1 MAASTVVLSEQIR
14 PWYNAGL
21 RFLFDEDGSIAQAM
35 ADAQSARQIT
45 QQSVPAS
52 QPVPQS
58 QQYSAQPHAV
68 PPSQGAHSA
77 SAEQRPSLREQPS
90 QNQHTTP
97 QQHSSQ
103 QPTSQQ
109 NYAQQ
114 QDARGQQ
121 SPARRPA
128 QATPSRA
135 VPPRHSPSLVIHP
148 TNKSP
153 EEWPEQ
159 WQGYWA
165 KAHVPSPVV
174 WTYWSLGDDL
184 SGHAD
189 PKRREVLKKLI
200 GSLHLP
206 RGTSSFWPVA
216 ASGQHPDE
224 LTPAPEIF
232 LAGLRRLRP
241 RYSVVFGSKA
251 LKSFMPESTLRPY
264 LFTQFLG
271 HRLIALPDV
280 DYLVKS
286 PNMLA
291 PVIAYLRTAIKLTR

>member
-14 PWYNAGL
+14 PWHNAGL

-35 ADAQSARQIT
+35 TDAQATASVQPAPVAQPTPSPVAPVQQESQQYPQPAQQQPASRQPQQQVA
-45 QQSVPAS
+45 QQSQQKTQVSQAQAS
-52 QPVPQS
+52 QPRPQRPA
-58 QQYSAQPHAV
+58 QQGQRTHAV
-68 PPSQGAHSA
+68 PPRSM
-77 SAEQRPSLREQPS
+77 
-90 QNQHTTP
+90 
-97 QQHSSQ
+97 
-103 QPTSQQ
+103 
-109 NYAQQ
+109 
-114 QDARGQQ
+114 
-121 SPARRPA
+121 
-128 QATPSRA
+128 
-135 VPPRHSPSLVIHP
+135 PSLVIHP
-148 TNKSP
+148 TNKPP
-153 EEWPEQ
+153 EEWPQQ
-159 WQGYWA
+159 WQGYWS
-165 KAHVPSPVV
+165 KVQIPSPVV

-200 GSLHLP
+200 SSLNLP

-216 ASGQHPDE
+216 ASGEAAGE

-251 LKSFMPESTLRPY
+251 LKSFMPDSTLRPY

-280 DYLVKS
+280 DYLVRS

-291 PVIAYLRTAIKLTR
+291 PVIAYLRTAIRLSR

>member
-1 MAASTVVLSEQIR
+1 MASSTVVLSEQIR
-14 PWYNAGL
+14 PWHNAGL
-21 RFLFDEDGSIAQAM
+21 RFLFDEDGSIAQTM
-35 ADAQSARQIT
+35 ADAHASAA
-45 QQSVPAS
+45 AS
-52 QPVPQS
+52 QPAQSSVAPVQPQAPQQYQQSSPQQSREVAQQPAQRHPQQAQQTQRAQRLAPQS
-58 QQYSAQPHAV
+58 S
-68 PPSQGAHSA
+68 
-77 SAEQRPSLREQPS
+77 
-90 QNQHTTP
+90 
-97 QQHSSQ
+97 
-103 QPTSQQ
+103 
-109 NYAQQ
+109 
-114 QDARGQQ
+114 
-121 SPARRPA
+121 
-128 QATPSRA
+128 A
-135 VPPRHSPSLVIHP
+135 VPPRSMPSLVIHP
-148 TNKSP
+148 TNKPP

-159 WQGYWA
+159 WQGYWS
-165 KAHVPSPVV
+165 KVQVPSPVV

-200 GSLHLP
+200 SSINLP

-216 ASGQHPDE
+216 ASGQVADD

-251 LKSFMPESTLRPY
+251 LKSFMPDSTLRPY

-286 PNMLA
+286 PSMLA
-291 PVIAYLRTAIKLTR
+291 PVVAYLRTAIRLPR

>member
-14 PWYNAGL
+14 PWHNAGL

-35 ADAQSARQIT
+35 ADAQAVASAQPSAPVVEPASST
-45 QQSVPAS
+45 VAPGQSQAQQQYQQSVQQQTSQQPVQQVTQRPQAS
-52 QPVPQS
+52 QQRPVPQ
-58 QQYSAQPHAV
+58 
-68 PPSQGAHSA
+68 G
-77 SAEQRPSLREQPS
+77 QR
-90 QNQHTTP
+90 
-97 QQHSSQ
+97 
-103 QPTSQQ
+103 
-109 NYAQQ
+109 
-114 QDARGQQ
+114 
-121 SPARRPA
+121 
-128 QATPSRA
+128 QAA
-135 VPPRHSPSLVIHP
+135 VPPRVMPSLVIHP
-148 TNKSP
+148 TNKPP
-153 EEWPEQ
+153 EEWPQQ
-159 WQGYWA
+159 WQAYWS
-165 KAHVPSPVV
+165 KVHVPSPVV

-200 GSLHLP
+200 ASLNLP

-216 ASGQHPDE
+216 ASGESAGD
-224 LTPAPEIF
+224 LTAAPEIF

-251 LKSFMPESTLRPY
+251 LKSFMPDSKLRPY

-291 PVIAYLRTAIKLTR
+291 PVIAYLRTAIRLSR

>member
-14 PWYNAGL
+14 PWHNAGL

-35 ADAQSARQIT
+35 SDAQA
-45 QQSVPAS
+45 AA
-52 QPVPQS
+52 
-58 QQYSAQPHAV
+58 SAQPAPV
-68 PPSQGAHSA
+68 AQPSSSPVA
-77 SAEQRPSLREQPS
+77 SAQS
-90 QNQHTTP
+90 QTP
-97 QQHSSQ
+97 QQFKQPTVQNQPQ
-103 QPTSQQ
+103 QQTSQQ
-109 NYAQQ
+109 
-114 QDARGQQ
+114 QQ
-121 SPARRPA
+121 SPQQRPVQKVRSA
-128 QATPSRA
+128 A
-135 VPPRHSPSLVIHP
+135 VPPRAIPSLVIHP
-148 TNKSP
+148 TTKPP
-153 EEWPEQ
+153 EEWPEL
-159 WQGYWA
+159 WQSYWS
-165 KAHVPSPVV
+165 KVQIPSPVV

-200 GSLHLP
+200 GSLNLP

-216 ASGQHPDE
+216 ACGEAAGE

-251 LKSFMPESTLRPY
+251 LKSFMPDSTLRPY

-291 PVIAYLRTAIKLTR
+291 PVIAYLRTAIRLSR

>member
-14 PWYNAGL
+14 PWHNAGL

-35 ADAQSARQIT
+35 TDAQA
-45 QQSVPAS
+45 AA
-52 QPVPQS
+52 
-58 QQYSAQPHAV
+58 SAQPAPV
-68 PPSQGAHSA
+68 AQPA
-77 SAEQRPSLREQPS
+77 SSPVAPAQQA
-90 QNQHTTP
+90 P
-97 QQHSSQ
+97 QQYQQTTRQQPASSQ
-103 QPTSQQ
+103 HQVVQQ
-109 NYAQQ
+109 AQQ
-114 QDARGQQ
+114 QPQTA
-121 SPARRPA
+121 PTA
-128 QATPSRA
+128 QASQQRAAQQGQRAAA
-135 VPPRHSPSLVIHP
+135 VPPRSMPSLVIHP
-148 TNKSP
+148 TNKPP
-153 EEWPEQ
+153 EEWPQQ
-159 WQGYWA
+159 WQNYWS
-165 KAHVPSPVV
+165 KVQIPSPVV

-200 GSLHLP
+200 SSLNLP

-216 ASGQHPDE
+216 ASGEAADE

-251 LKSFMPESTLRPY
+251 LKSFMPDSTLRPY

-271 HRLIALPDV
+271 HRVIALPDV
-280 DYLVKS
+280 DYLVRS

-291 PVIAYLRTAIKLTR
+291 PVIAYLRTAIRLTR

>member
-14 PWYNAGL
+14 PWHNAGL

-35 ADAQSARQIT
+35 TDAQAAASAQPAPAVQPVSSPVAPAQQAPQQYQQTT
-45 QQSVPAS
+45 QQQPA
-52 QPVPQS
+52 PRQS
-58 QQYSAQPHAV
+58 QQQPQQKPQAAPSAQA
-68 PPSQGAHSA
+68 SQ
-77 SAEQRPSLREQPS
+77 QRPQ
-90 QNQHTTP
+90 
-97 QQHSSQ
+97 
-103 QPTSQQ
+103 
-109 NYAQQ
+109 
-114 QDARGQQ
+114 
-121 SPARRPA
+121 RPA
-128 QATPSRA
+128 QQAQRTPA
-135 VPPRHSPSLVIHP
+135 VPPRAMPSLVIHP

-153 EEWPEQ
+153 EEWPQQ
-159 WQGYWA
+159 WQNYWS
-165 KAHVPSPVV
+165 KVQIPSPVV
-174 WTYWSLGDDL
+174 WTYWALGDDL

-200 GSLHLP
+200 SSLNLP

-216 ASGQHPDE
+216 ASGEVADD

-251 LKSFMPESTLRPY
+251 LKSFMPDSTLRPY

-271 HRLIALPDV
+271 HRVIALPDV
-280 DYLVKS
+280 DYLVRS

-291 PVIAYLRTAIKLTR
+291 PVFAYLRTAIRLTK

>member
-14 PWYNAGL
+14 PWHNAGL

-35 ADAQSARQIT
+35 ADAQAAALAVQAAPVA
-45 QQSVPAS
+45 QQPAS
-52 QPVPQS
+52 SSVAPS
-58 QQYSAQPHAV
+58 QQAAPQPMQHTKQQVAPAV
-68 PPSQGAHSA
+68 QHQPRS
-77 SAEQRPSLREQPS
+77 QRPVS
-90 QNQHTTP
+90 
-97 QQHSSQ
+97 HS
-103 QPTSQQ
+103 T
-109 NYAQQ
+109 
-114 QDARGQQ
+114 
-121 SPARRPA
+121 
-128 QATPSRA
+128 A
-135 VPPRHSPSLVIHP
+135 VPPRAMPSLVIHP
-148 TNKSP
+148 TNKPP

-159 WQGYWA
+159 WQGYWN
-165 KAHVPSPVV
+165 KVQIPSPVV

-189 PKRREVLKKLI
+189 AKRREILKKLI
-200 GSLHLP
+200 GSLNLP

-216 ASGQHPDE
+216 ASGVVAGD

-251 LKSFMPESTLRPY
+251 LKSFMPDSTLRPY

-291 PVIAYLRTAIKLTR
+291 PVVAYLRTAIRLSR

>member
-14 PWYNAGL
+14 PWHNAGL
-21 RFLFDEDGSIAQAM
+21 RFLFDEDGSLAQAM
-35 ADAQSARQIT
+35 AEAQTAQSAPVVPESPSSTVASMPPRQNP
-45 QQSVPAS
+45 SVDHA
-52 QPVPQS
+52 PQ
-58 QQYSAQPHAV
+58 H
-68 PPSQGAHSA
+68 
-77 SAEQRPSLREQPS
+77 
-90 QNQHTTP
+90 
-97 QQHSSQ
+97 
-103 QPTSQQ
+103 SQQ
-109 NYAQQ
+109 NRSAQQ
-114 QDARGQQ
+114 PQQRASQTPQARAPHGQQ
-121 SPARRPA
+121 E
-128 QATPSRA
+128 QHQNA
-135 VPPRHSPSLVIHP
+135 VPPRAMPSLVIHP

-153 EEWPEQ
+153 EEWPQQ
-159 WQGYWA
+159 WQGYWS
-165 KAHVPSPVV
+165 KVQVPSPVV

-200 GSLHLP
+200 SSLNLP

-216 ASGQHPDE
+216 SSGDTPDS
-224 LTPAPEIF
+224 LTAAPEIY

-251 LKSFMPESTLRPY
+251 LKSFMPDSKLRPY

-291 PVIAYLRTAIKLTR
+291 PVIAYLRTAIRLSR

>member
-14 PWYNAGL
+14 PWHNAGL

-35 ADAQSARQIT
+35 ADAQAAASAVQAAP
-45 QQSVPAS
+45 VA
-52 QPVPQS
+52 QPVPSSVAPAQQAAPQS
-58 QQYSAQPHAV
+58 IQQQPKQQAAPVAQP
-68 PPSQGAHSA
+68 QK
-77 SAEQRPSLREQPS
+77 QRPQ
-90 QNQHTTP
+90 
-97 QQHSSQ
+97 
-103 QPTSQQ
+103 
-109 NYAQQ
+109 
-114 QDARGQQ
+114 
-121 SPARRPA
+121 RPA
-128 QATPSRA
+128 SHSTA
-135 VPPRHSPSLVIHP
+135 VPPRAMPSLVIHP
-148 TNKSP
+148 TNKPP

-159 WQGYWA
+159 WQGYWS
-165 KAHVPSPVV
+165 KVQIPSPVV

-189 PKRREVLKKLI
+189 AKRREILKKLI
-200 GSLHLP
+200 SSINLP

-216 ASGQHPDE
+216 ASGAVAGD

-251 LKSFMPESTLRPY
+251 LKSFMPDSTLRPY

-291 PVIAYLRTAIKLTR
+291 PVVAYLRTAIRLSR